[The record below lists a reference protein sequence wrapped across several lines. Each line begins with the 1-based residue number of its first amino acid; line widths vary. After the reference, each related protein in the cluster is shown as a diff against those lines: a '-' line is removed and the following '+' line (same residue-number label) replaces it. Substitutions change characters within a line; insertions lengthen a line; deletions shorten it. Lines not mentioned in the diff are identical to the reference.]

1 LHEQFESSE
10 KLLRPIPTD
19 LNLLSRALELWK
31 KLMDEKPEIEARLTP
46 IEEKFKLLDDFMMVF
61 REDEMRK
68 RQNMGAAY
76 EFFVQMLDEIKIR
89 NDGTYISLQNEH
101 NRK

>member
-68 RQNMGAAY
+68 RQNMRAAY